1 MSQTIEKP
9 GVRYIQRDDAIY
21 EFVFTGKS
29 DNALDHFF
37 EILRQLLK
45 ESDPDE
51 VYCYLVDVTRSAG
64 QAPMSDLVKRFR
76 RLQIEIPERAAGRTA
91 IVHDGSIM
99 LTLVNTFLDTLAP
112 AQDKARFFK
121 QNERERAI
129 TWLHA
134 SR

>member
-9 GVRYIQRDDAIY
+9 GVNYIQRDDAIH
-21 EFVFTGKS
+21 EFVFTGES
-29 DNALDHFF
+29 DDALDHFF

-45 ESDPDE
+45 ESTSDDI
-51 VYCYLVDVTRSAG
+51 YCYLVDVTRSAG

-76 RLQIEIPERAAGRTA
+76 RLQIDIPERAAGRTA

-99 LTLVNTFLDTLAP
+99 LTLANTFLDTLAP
-112 AQDKARFFK
+112 AQDKARFFR

-129 TWLHA
+129 QWLKDN
-134 SR
+134 R